1 MVVYT
6 IDGLSLGTAT
16 VKNGEALISI
26 YPKRRYRRGESWR
39 QERESDNAII

>member
-1 MVVYT
+1 MNMGSCSHGY
-6 IDGLSLGTAT
+6 
-16 VKNGEALISI
+16 GEEWRGSDQHL